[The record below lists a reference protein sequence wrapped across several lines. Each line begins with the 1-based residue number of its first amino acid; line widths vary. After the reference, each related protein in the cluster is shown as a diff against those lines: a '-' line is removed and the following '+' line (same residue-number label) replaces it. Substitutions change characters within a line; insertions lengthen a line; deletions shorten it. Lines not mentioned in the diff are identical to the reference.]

1 MTTAIDKY
9 LQCWGSATYNRVE
22 TEREIP
28 KLKFIYNKTKVRH
41 LGESLLPISSV
52 QCNIG
57 GSISLL
63 LARVSTFNALVAS
76 MV

>member
-28 KLKFIYNKTKVRH
+28 TLKFTIKQRYTA
-41 LGESLLPISSV
+41 I
-52 QCNIG
+52 
-57 GSISLL
+57 
-63 LARVSTFNALVAS
+63 
-76 MV
+76 